1 MKEIKFRYFLNGQE
15 VDGDFIN
22 WEYTTSI
29 MSKDNEIYATYNPED
44 IDYVYGKS
52 VEEDKDGGVF
62 INDMLGSILL
72 NSPNELLG
80 SGCRHIDIIHNPQV
94 EILKELAEKLVIT
107 DSGKLS
113 MGVLNPNAKL
123 EVKSLSN
130 LGIADSGAIQASAY
144 KEDNY
149 VSPLPKGLKQD
160 GFQNPTEG
168 VKHNKYKAPLDI
180 VQTRQFT
187 KALQALALATAFGNK
202 KYEATDKDFLN
213 FKRVAGGSQTY
224 FDAAARHNAERNEV
238 DEDSGLPHVIH
249 AVWDMMAALEIY
261 IEESGIDI
269 KEFSKLYLE
278 NLHSK

>member
-1 MKEIKFRYFLNGQE
+1 MKEIEFKYFLNGQE

-123 EVKSLSN
+123 EVKSLS
-130 LGIADSGAIQASAY
+130 
-144 KEDNY
+144 KR
-149 VSPLPKGLKQD
+149 LKQD
-160 GFQNPTEG
+160 GFQNSTEG
-168 VKHNKYKAPLDI
+168 VKHNKHKAPLDI
-180 VQTRQFT
+180 VQTRQFP

-224 FDAAARHNAERNEV
+224 FDAAARHNAERSEV

>member
-29 MSKDNEIYATYNPED
+29 MSKDNEIYTTYNPED

-94 EILKELAEKLVIT
+94 EILKELSEKLVIT

-149 VSPLPKGLKQD
+149 VSPLSKGSSEGIKHNKHKAPLSLIFTQFPKALEAVAKCSAYG
-160 GFQNPTEG
+160 
-168 VKHNKYKAPLDI
+168 HNKYK
-180 VQTRQFT
+180 
-187 KALQALALATAFGNK
+187 
-202 KYEATDKDFLN
+202 ETDKDFLN
-213 FKRVAGGSQTY
+213 FKRVNGGSRTY
-224 FDAAARHNAERNEV
+224 SDAGLRHRLEIGLDLESN
-238 DEDSGLPHVIH
+238 LPHQYHV
-249 AVWDMMAALEIY
+249 AWNALAELQLW
-261 IEESGIDI
+261 IEEN
-269 KEFSKLYLE
+269 E
-278 NLHSK
+278 